1 MRISLLRQ
9 LGGRRDEPVGGTGAS
24 GIGSPLDR
32 AWQQRSACGVMSGAA
47 SKPNTSHGVSGWA
60 SACGKSWKSCSVLHL
75 RGGRQRFR
83 AGAEH
88 SQGWR
93 HSTHQLTPASMYTL
107 RGRHGC
113 TGAADLHA
121 LPADCGSEVIR
132 TAALA
137 YADLRVMAIELTN
150 SYLNCHLAAA
160 SLSALYSCAST

>member
-1 MRISLLRQ
+1 VRISLLRQ
-9 LGGRRDEPVGGTGAS
+9 LGGRARRRDRRLRHRLAS
-24 GIGSPLDR
+24 GQGL
-32 AWQQRSACGVMSGAA
+32 AAALGVWSDERRRLGA
-47 SKPNTSHGVSGWA
+47 TSHGVSGWA

-113 TGAADLHA
+113 TGAADSHA

-160 SLSALYSCAST
+160 SLIALYSCAST